1 MKDRSFSFKVLI
13 VCAVAGLALGACVTL
28 AAIFTLSSMDSEQD
42 SASASSGQDIVSE
55 AVPVGDTTTVS
66 HTYEVEG

>member
-28 AAIFTLSSMDSEQD
+28 AAIFTLSSMGSEQD